1 MLLFSFWADVIEPIL
16 KGLMSQFINGIST
29 GVPKLIS
36 AIIIFAIGLTIA
48 KLARRGI
55 SRLLHA
61 VGIDRFTERINDI
74 DFVKGTGVEVQFSD
88 LIARI
93 VHFFIVFM
101 FTMMTVDVL
110 NIAAISQLMRD
121 AFNYLPSLLTAGV
134 ILILGIFIA
143 DLLKGITVAACQ
155 SLGIPSAKVIGGVVF
170 YFLFVSIAVSAL
182 SQAKIET
189 GFIAANLTAIIGA
202 GALAFAIG
210 YGLAA
215 KELAANYLASY
226 YNKSKIRVGDEI
238 IVDNQKGKVVL
249 IDNTS
254 LILQT
259 SDRAI
264 IVPLSKL
271 TNTTVQVFYPA
282 VQEGQKQVDSGE
294 HSS

>member
-1 MLLFSFWADVIEPIL
+1 MLLLFSIWTDVIEPIY
-16 KGLMSQFINGIST
+16 KGLMSQFVTGIST
-29 GVPKLIS
+29 GIPKLLS
-36 AIIIFAIGLTIA
+36 AIIIFVIGLAIA
-48 KLARRGI
+48 KTVKKVVAK
-55 SRLLHA
+55 LLSSI
-61 VGIDRFTERINDI
+61 GIDRFAKRINEI
-74 DFVKGTGVEVQFSD
+74 DLVKGTGVEVQLSD
-88 LIARI
+88 LVARI

-110 NIAAISQLMRD
+110 NITAISQLMKD
-121 AFNYLPSLLTAGV
+121 AFDYLPSLLTAGV
-134 ILILGIFIA
+134 ILMLGLFIS

-170 YFLFVSIAVSAL
+170 YFLFISIAVSAL
-182 SQAKIET
+182 SQARIET
-189 GFIAANLTAIIGA
+189 SFIATNLTAIIGA

-238 IVDNQKGKVVL
+238 IVDNYKGKVVL

-259 SDRAI
+259 NDRAI

-271 TNTTVQVFYPA
+271 TNTAVQVFYPP
-282 VQEGQKQVDSGE
+282 VQEGQKQVEGGK
-294 HSS
+294 

>member
-1 MLLFSFWADVIEPIL
+1 MLLLFSIWTDVIEPIY

-29 GVPKLIS
+29 GIPKLLS
-36 AIIIFAIGLTIA
+36 AIIIFVIGLMIA
-48 KLARRGI
+48 KTVKKVVAKVLNSI
-55 SRLLHA
+55 
-61 VGIDRFTERINDI
+61 GIDRFAKRINEI
-74 DFVKGTGVEVQFSD
+74 DLVKGTGVEVQLSD
-88 LIARI
+88 LAASI

-110 NIAAISQLMRD
+110 NITAVSQLMKD
-121 AFNYLPSLLTAGV
+121 AFDYLPSLLTAGAV
-134 ILILGIFIA
+134 LMLGLFMA

-170 YFLFVSIAVSAL
+170 YFLFISIAVSAL

-189 GFIAANLTAIIGA
+189 SFIATNLTAVIGA

-215 KELAANYLASY
+215 KDLAANYLASY
-226 YNKSKIRVGDEI
+226 YNKSKIRVGDDI

-259 SDRAI
+259 NDRAI

-271 TNTTVQVFYPA
+271 TNTTVQVFYPP
-282 VQEGQKQVDSGE
+282 VQEGQKQVEGGK
-294 HSS
+294 

>member
-1 MLLFSFWADVIEPIL
+1 MLLLFSIWTDVIEPIY

-29 GVPKLIS
+29 GIPKLLS
-36 AIIIFAIGLTIA
+36 AIIIFVIGLIIA
-48 KLARRGI
+48 KTVKKVVAKVLNSI
-55 SRLLHA
+55 
-61 VGIDRFTERINDI
+61 GIDRFAKRINEI
-74 DFVKGTGVEVQFSD
+74 DLVKGTGVEVQLSD
-88 LIARI
+88 LAASI

-110 NIAAISQLMRD
+110 NITAVSQLMKD
-121 AFNYLPSLLTAGV
+121 AFDYLPSLLTAGV
-134 ILILGIFIA
+134 VLMLGLFMA

-170 YFLFVSIAVSAL
+170 YFLFISIAVSAL

-189 GFIAANLTAIIGA
+189 SFIATNLTAVIGA

-215 KELAANYLASY
+215 KDLAANYLASY
-226 YNKSKIRVGDEI
+226 YNKSKIRVGDDI

-259 SDRAI
+259 NDRAI

-271 TNTTVQVFYPA
+271 TNTTVQVFYPP
-282 VQEGQKQVDSGE
+282 VQEGQKQVEGGK
-294 HSS
+294 